1 METKKKKTRTREL
14 TTEAGGETWNR
25 GERPRERGIEEE
37 ESDGVVEREGEEI
50 DGVVEREVEES
61 DGAVEREVEESDGV
75 VEREV
80 EESDGAVER
89 EEPRKGGKWTP
100 RRGIEEKKRG
110 GAKAEQKMLIQ
121 ITQQK

>member
-50 DGVVEREVEES
+50 DG
-61 DGAVEREVEESDGV
+61 A